1 MRFVSYLFIV
11 AVLVVASVAY
21 CQFWWLVVGGELPQ
35 VSSWIAQVSGTI
47 DVDVHVQ
54 ASASMLVERMGLPVY
69 ASGFPYLWP
78 THVLF
83 FTVVWVGF
91 LMVAFVDLARRIRL

>member
-1 MRFVSYLFIV
+1 MRLISYVFIA
-11 AVLVVASVAY
+11 AVLVVACLAY
-21 CQFWWLVVGGELPQ
+21 VQFWWMLVQGELPQ
-35 VSSWIAQVSGTI
+35 VSSWIAQVSGTT

-54 ASASMLVERMGLPVY
+54 ASASMLVVRLGLPVY

-78 THVLF
+78 THVMF

-91 LMVAFVDLARRIRL
+91 LMIAFVDLARRIRL

>member
-1 MRFVSYLFIV
+1 VFIAAVLIV
-11 AVLVVASVAY
+11 ACLAY
-21 CQFWWLVVGGELPQ
+21 VQFWWMLVQGELPQ
-35 VSSWIAQVSGTI
+35 VSSWIAQVSGTT

-78 THVLF
+78 THVMF

-91 LMVAFVDLARRIRL
+91 LMVAFVDLTRRIRL

>member
-1 MRFVSYLFIV
+1 LRLISYVFIA
-11 AVLVVASVAY
+11 AVLVVACLAY
-21 CQFWWLVVGGELPQ
+21 VQFWWMLVQGELPQ
-35 VSSWIAQVSGTI
+35 VSSWIAQVSGTT

-54 ASASMLVERMGLPVY
+54 ASASMLVVRLGLPVY

-78 THVLF
+78 THVMF

-91 LMVAFVDLARRIRL
+91 LMIAFVDLARRIRL

>member
-1 MRFVSYLFIV
+1 LRLVSYLFIA

-35 VSSWIAQVSGTI
+35 VSSWIAQVSGTT

-78 THVLF
+78 THVMF

-91 LMVAFVDLARRIRL
+91 LMVAFVDLTRRIRL

>member
-1 MRFVSYLFIV
+1 MRLISYVFIAAVLIV
-11 AVLVVASVAY
+11 ACLAY
-21 CQFWWLVVGGELPQ
+21 VQFWWMLVQGELPQ

-78 THVLF
+78 THVMF

-91 LMVAFVDLARRIRL
+91 LMIAFVDLTRRIRL

>member
-11 AVLVVASVAY
+11 AVLVVACLAY
-21 CQFWWLVVGGELPQ
+21 VQFWWMLVQGELPQ
-35 VSSWIAQVSGTI
+35 VSSWIAQVSGTT

-78 THVLF
+78 THVMF

-91 LMVAFVDLARRIRL
+91 LMVAFVDLTRRIRL

>member
-1 MRFVSYLFIV
+1 MRLVSYVFV
-11 AVLVVASVAY
+11 AAVLVVACLAY
-21 CQFWWLVVGGELPQ
+21 TQFWWMLVQGQLPQ
-35 VSSWIAQVSGTI
+35 VSSWIAQVSGTT

-78 THVLF
+78 THVMF

-91 LMVAFVDLARRIRL
+91 LMVAFVDLTRRIRL